1 MFNNLLFIA
10 LAPILII
17 AFYIYSR
24 DKYEKEPLLILLK
37 ALLAGVI
44 IVLPVVF
51 IEKLLQVPSE
61 NLEGIS
67 NAAYVAFVV
76 AGLTEEGIKYL
87 AFLFF
92 FWKSRHFNERFD
104 GIVYA
109 VYISLGFAGIENII
123 YVMSGG
129 YSVGIVRALTAV
141 PAHALFGVVMGYYF
155 GMAKFYP
162 KYRGI
167 YLMLAFF
174 LPFVFHGLYDF
185 LLMAN
190 SPVFLAIFIP
200 LFIYFW
206 FLGFRHMSVAS
217 DASIFKGS
225 SGDDIMPRG
234 GVPMT

>member
-1 MFNNLLFIA
+1 MFNNLLFIS

-24 DKYEKEPLLILLK
+24 DKYEKEPVSYLLK
-37 ALLAGVI
+37 ALLAGAI
-44 IVLPVVF
+44 IVLPVVL
-51 IEKLLQVPSE
+51 IEKLLSAPAG
-61 NLEGIS
+61 NLEGLS
-67 NAAYVAFVV
+67 NAAWTAFLA
-76 AGLTEEGIKYL
+76 AGLTEEGMKFL
-87 AFLFF
+87 AFLLF
-92 FWKSRHFNERFD
+92 FWKSSHFNERFD

-109 VYISLGFAGIENII
+109 VYISLGFAGIENIL
-123 YVMSGG
+123 YVFSGG

-155 GMAKFYP
+155 GLAKFNA

-167 YLMLAFF
+167 YLALAFF

-190 SPVFLAIFIP
+190 SPVFLSIFIP

-206 FLGFRHMSVAS
+206 FIGFRKISIASNASVLR
-217 DASIFKGS
+217 GTP
-225 SGDDIMPRG
+225 GDDIVSG
-234 GVPMT
+234 GGIPMS

>member
-1 MFNNLLFIA
+1 MFNNLLFIS

-24 DKYEKEPLLILLK
+24 DKYEKEPVSYLLK
-37 ALLAGVI
+37 ALLAGAI
-44 IVLPVVF
+44 IVLPVVL
-51 IEKLLQVPSE
+51 IEKLLSAPAG
-61 NLEGIS
+61 NLEGLS
-67 NAAYVAFVV
+67 NAAWTAFLA
-76 AGLTEEGIKYL
+76 AGLTEEGMKFL
-87 AFLFF
+87 AFLLF
-92 FWKSRHFNERFD
+92 FWKSSHFNERFD

-109 VYISLGFAGIENII
+109 VYISLGFAGIENIL
-123 YVMSGG
+123 YVFSGG

-155 GMAKFYP
+155 GLAKFNA

-167 YLMLAFF
+167 YLALAFF

-190 SPVFLAIFIP
+190 SPVFLSIFIP

-206 FLGFRHMSVAS
+206 IIGFRKISIASNASV
-217 DASIFKGS
+217 FRGTP
-225 SGDDIMPRG
+225 GDDIVPG
-234 GVPMT
+234 GGIPMT

>member
-1 MFNNLLFIA
+1 MSELNFNLKAMFNNLLFIS
-10 LAPILII
+10 LAPIFII

-24 DKYEKEPLLILLK
+24 DIYEKEPLSYLLK
-37 ALLAGVI
+37 ALSIGAI

-51 IEKLLQVPSE
+51 IEKQLSAPADK
-61 NLEGIS
+61 LEGIS
-67 NAAYVAFVV
+67 NAAWIAFIV
-76 AGLTEEGIKYL
+76 AGLTEEGMKYL
-87 AFLFF
+87 AFLLF
-92 FWKSRHFNERFD
+92 FWKSSNFNERFD

-109 VYISLGFAGIENII
+109 VYISLGFAGIENIL
-123 YVMSGG
+123 YVFSGG

-155 GMAKFYP
+155 GLAKFHQ
-162 KYRGI
+162 KFRGV

-190 SPVFLAIFIP
+190 SPFFLSIFIP

-206 FLGFRHMSVAS
+206 IIGFRKISIAS
-217 DASIFKGS
+217 DASVFRKNN
-225 SGDDIMPRG
+225 RY
-234 GVPMT
+234 

>member
-1 MFNNLLFIA
+1 MSELNFNLKGMFNNLLFIS
-10 LAPILII
+10 LAPIFII

-24 DKYEKEPLLILLK
+24 DIYEKEPLSYLLK
-37 ALLAGVI
+37 ALSIGAI

-51 IEKLLQVPSE
+51 IEKQLSAPADK
-61 NLEGIS
+61 LEGIS
-67 NAAYVAFVV
+67 NAAWIAFIV
-76 AGLTEEGIKYL
+76 AGLTEEGMKYL
-87 AFLFF
+87 AFLLF
-92 FWKSRHFNERFD
+92 FWKSSNFNERFD

-109 VYISLGFAGIENII
+109 VYISLGFAGIENIL
-123 YVMSGG
+123 YVFSGG

-155 GMAKFYP
+155 GLAKFHQ
-162 KYRGI
+162 KFRGV

-190 SPVFLAIFIP
+190 SPFFLSIFIP

-206 FLGFRHMSVAS
+206 IIGFRKISIAS
-217 DASIFKGS
+217 DASVFRKNN
-225 SGDDIMPRG
+225 RY
-234 GVPMT
+234 